1 MIELMKKEEI
11 AMESV
16 GVEIERKYI
25 IEKPHVELLSSQTDF
40 TASDI
45 TQIYLESEPG
55 QTRRIRARAKNGRMS
70 YTETRKIRIDK
81 MSSTEIERDITA
93 EEFSKLAK
101 LQRAGS
107 RVIKKT
113 RYTFVFEGQ
122 LFEIDVYPEWSRTAI
137 METELAS
144 RESAVIMPHF
154 LRIIREVT
162 GIREYSNSAMS
173 NSFPPEDL

>member
-1 MIELMKKEEI
+1 MIELMKKEERR
-11 AMESV
+11 MESV

-25 IEKPHVELLSSQTDF
+25 IEMPDIELLSSQKDF
-40 TASDI
+40 SASDI
-45 TQIYLESEPG
+45 IQIYLESEPG
-55 QTRRIRARAKNGRMS
+55 QTRRIRARSKKGQTT

-81 MSSTEIERDITA
+81 MSSTEIEREITK
-93 EEFSKLAK
+93 EQFDELSR

-107 RVIKKT
+107 RIIKKT

-122 LFEIDVYPEWSRTAI
+122 LFEIDVYPEWSSTAI

-144 RESAVIMPHF
+144 RESLVSMPHF
-154 LRIIREVT
+154 LRVIREVT

-173 NSFPPEDL
+173 NSFPPEEC